1 MKGRK
6 SRGKVGRDKG
16 KRKRKKGE
24 EQREGK

>member
-1 MKGRK
+1 MKGSK
-6 SRGKVGRDKG
+6 ARGKVGWDKG

>member
-6 SRGKVGRDKG
+6 ARGKVGRDKG